1 MNMFTKHPGEV
12 GMNYFQHMF
21 FAFSVVGK
29 LIYAG
34 FACTIHAFFPF
45 FFTNT
50 TSGIVTE
57 LHGKITHR
65 KSHNE

>member
-1 MNMFTKHPGEV
+1 MNLFTKHPSEV
-12 GMNYFQHMF
+12 GMNYFQHMW
-21 FAFSVVGK
+21 FAFSIAGK
-29 LIYAG
+29 LVWAG
-34 FACTIHAFFPF
+34 FACTVHALFPF

-65 KSHNE
+65 KEHHS